1 MGLFDGFNIGG
12 AISSATSNFSSVSNT
27 IGSIT
32 GGLNSTLG
40 KFNSQFG
47 GVIAGTN
54 IGNTIG
60 KAARVASIVDSL
72 LGNSGRLNDIGRA
85 FRSAGNAAQGV
96 YVGANPKE
104 RDFAPAIAREDAVSN
119 RTDTSSA
126 GDWRVSL
133 SVPTEIADS
142 PVFASFMGEGR
153 TGGRMVFPFNPV
165 ILLGHSA
172 AYSTIAPTHT
182 NYPFHAYQ
190 NSSIDNITVTGE
202 FFNENEAD
210 ALYWVACVHFLRTMT
225 KMFYGNGDKIG
236 NPPLVSHLNGYG
248 KYVLNDIPVLITNFT
263 VDLPADVDYI
273 PVTVPGD
280 PSPNYVPTQSQIAVT
295 CVPNYARRT
304 VAQFDLKKFAQG
316 GFIGNRK
323 QGFV

>member
-1 MGLFDGFNIGG
+1 MSLFGGFNIGG
-12 AISSATSNFSSVSNT
+12 AISSATSNFSSVSNV

-54 IGNTIG
+54 IGNTIN

-72 LGNSGRLNDIGRA
+72 LGNSGKLNNIAGA
-85 FRSAGNAAQGV
+85 FRSVGNAAQGV
-96 YVGANPKE
+96 YVGANPQD
-104 RDFAPAIAREDAVSN
+104 RPFTIAISREDAVSN

-133 SVPTEIADS
+133 SVPTEIASSPIFDS
-142 PVFASFMGEGR
+142 FRGENR

-172 AYSTIAPTHT
+172 AYSTITPTHV

-190 NSSIDNITVTGE
+190 NSSIDNITITGE

-225 KMFYGNGDKIG
+225 KMFYGNGDKVG
-236 NPPLVSHLNGYG
+236 NPPLVSRLNGYG

-273 PVTVPGD
+273 PVVVPGD
-280 PSPNYVPTQSQIAVT
+280 PAPNYVPTQSQISVT
-295 CVPNYARRT
+295 CVPNYARRA
-304 VAQFDLKKFAQG
+304 VSRFDLKKFSEG
-316 GFIGNRK
+316 GFIGKGRE
-323 QGFV
+323 GFV

>member
-1 MGLFDGFNIGG
+1 MSLFGGFNIGG
-12 AISSATSNFSSVSNT
+12 AISGATSNFSSVSST

-72 LGNSGRLNDIGRA
+72 LGNRSRIGSA

-96 YVGANPKE
+96 YVGANPRE
-104 RDFAPAIAREDAVSN
+104 RTEAIAIAREDSVSN
-119 RTDTSSA
+119 RTDTSTA

-133 SVPTEIADS
+133 SVPSEIASS

-165 ILLGHSA
+165 ILLGHTA
-172 AYSTIAPTHT
+172 TYQTITPTHV

-190 NSSIDNITVTGE
+190 NSSIDNITITGD
-202 FFNENEAD
+202 FYNENEAD

-225 KMFYGNGDKIG
+225 KMFYGNGDKVG

-273 PVTVPGD
+273 PVVVPGD
-280 PSPNYVPTQSQIAVT
+280 SSPNYVPTQSQLSVT

-304 VAQFDLKKFAQG
+304 VSQFDLKKFAEG